1 MFRKHSLKKSAHI
14 VTGSKIIWISINTG
28 IEILSK
34 LFIKVGVTRADFF
47 YIFFLVGWG
56 WLGKFISWYKYNSYN
71 FYWKGLYQFPNQ
83 IFVIIPSGIFYCSFP
98 KSSQ

>member
-1 MFRKHSLKKSAHI
+1 MFRKHLLKKSAHI

-47 YIFFLVGWG
+47 LYILFGGLGLVG
-56 WLGKFISWYKYNSYN
+56 KIYIMV
-71 FYWKGLYQFPNQ
+71 Q
-83 IFVIIPSGIFYCSFP
+83 I
-98 KSSQ
+98 